1 MNGTNGD
8 ALLAASVL
16 IPLMLLKVFI
26 TNMLQGKSQRRAGV
40 GPSEDWNNQSPQGS
54 AKVAA
59 DASMARW
66 LKITQ
71 NDAENVPYGVIA
83 MALSAL
89 AVSNSSVVAIDL
101 QRCQVAFQALYVF
114 FRTLH
119 TIVFAWEMQPSR
131 TIFFL
136 LAQMVFFA
144 MLIILPVATFQR
156 RSEFEIA

>member
-1 MNGTNGD
+1 MTTTNPNND

-16 IPLMLLKVFI
+16 IPLMMLKVFV
-26 TNMLQGKSQRRAGV
+26 TNMMQGKSQRRAGL
-40 GPSEDWNNQSPQGS
+40 GPKEDPNNKSPQGA

-59 DASMARW
+59 EAVVARW

-71 NDAENVPYGVIA
+71 NDSENVPYGLIA
-83 MALSAL
+83 MALSAA
-89 AVSNSSVVAIDL
+89 AVSHASVAVDL

-131 TIFFL
+131 TIFYL
-136 LAQMVFFA
+136 LAQMVFFS

-156 RSEFEIA
+156 RSE